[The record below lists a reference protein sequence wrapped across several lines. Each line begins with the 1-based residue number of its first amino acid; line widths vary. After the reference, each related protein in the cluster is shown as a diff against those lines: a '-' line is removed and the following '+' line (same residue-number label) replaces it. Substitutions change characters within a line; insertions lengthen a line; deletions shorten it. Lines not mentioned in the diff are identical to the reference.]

1 MKPDER
7 SDESLIS
14 VVFTTTDISS
24 IKGFITWL
32 PKLCRHVEYFFFHIS
47 FDCLFSLCRSFLF
60 FSFLFFISFF
70 ISLFLSLCLFYVVWG
85 GHLLYLVPNSHY
97 DGNVNS

>member
-1 MKPDER
+1 MTPDER
-7 SDESLIS
+7 NDESIIS

-47 FDCLFSLCRSFLF
+47 FDCLFLDVVLF
-60 FSFLFFISFF
+60 FSFLFFISLFLSFF
-70 ISLFLSLCLFYVVWG
+70 ISFFTSFILSILCGVGRSSVISGSQFSL
-85 GHLLYLVPNSHY
+85 
-97 DGNVNS
+97 

>member
-1 MKPDER
+1 MTPDER
-7 SDESLIS
+7 SDESIIS

-32 PKLCRHVEYFFFHIS
+32 PKLCLHVEYFFFHIS
-47 FDCLFSLCRSFLF
+47 FDCLFFLDVVLF
-60 FSFLFFISFF
+60 FSLFLYLF
-70 ISLFLSLCLFYVVWG
+70 ISLFLSFCLFYVVWG